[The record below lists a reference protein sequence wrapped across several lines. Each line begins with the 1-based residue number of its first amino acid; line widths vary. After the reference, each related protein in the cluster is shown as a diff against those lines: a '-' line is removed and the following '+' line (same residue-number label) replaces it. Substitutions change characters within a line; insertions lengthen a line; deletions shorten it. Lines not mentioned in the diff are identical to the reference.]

1 MQQRRRPAGETNA
14 APAAYF
20 QPHGHRQTGM
30 AKPRRS
36 SFMLSPRAVGVSI
49 LLLFLA
55 VATGAS
61 QAPAPGASDL
71 AARRAALTALLDE
84 EWQYTMRTNPE
95 LASFL
100 GDKRYNDQLSDA
112 SLAGIERDLAAK
124 RVFLTRFEAI
134 DTSGFPEQEML
145 NKRLMVRNLKEEL
158 DGSRFKLWEM
168 PINQQSGI
176 HLEAPELA
184 AVLTFTTVK
193 DYDDLITRYRK
204 MPALFDATIEHMRHG
219 MADGLMPPRFVLVK
233 VVQQI
238 SGIAG
243 QKPEDSPF
251 AEPLKTFPAS
261 VSAAEQSRIRTA
273 MLGAI
278 ADSLLPTYR
287 RFGDFVEHEY
297 LPKGRTEPG
306 MWSLPGGDELYAF
319 MVKQQTTSDLT
330 PEQIHQIGLQQVADI
345 EKQMAAVAAKLGY
358 SDLKA
363 FNAKVQSDPELHAK
377 SRQQI
382 LDLYRGYIDGMYTKL
397 PELFGR
403 LPKAKVKVEPTE
415 AFREKDASAAEYQ
428 PGTQDGS
435 RAGRVEV
442 NTSDP
447 TMRKTITME
456 STAYHEGVPGHHL
469 QISIAQELPSLPPFR
484 QNGGYTAYVEGWA
497 LYSERLGKE
506 VGFYTNPY
514 NDYGRLQDEMLRAV
528 RLVVDTGL
536 HYKHWS
542 RDQVVQ
548 FFHDHSATD
557 EVEVQ
562 SETDRYIVT
571 PGQALAYKIGQ
582 LKITEL
588 RERARR
594 ELGAKFDI
602 RAYHD
607 EVLGA
612 GALPLD
618 VLEER
623 IDHWIAAVK
632 AGQK

>member
-1 MQQRRRPAGETNA
+1 MRSQRV
-14 APAAYF
+14 
-20 QPHGHRQTGM
+20 
-30 AKPRRS
+30 
-36 SFMLSPRAVGVSI
+36 VGLSI
-49 LLLFLA
+49 LLLILA
-55 VATGAS
+55 AAAGAG
-61 QAPAPGASDL
+61 QTAAPPAAGVE
-71 AARRAALTALLDE
+71 ARRAALNALLDE
-84 EWQYTMRTNPE
+84 QWQYTMKTNPE
-95 LASFL
+95 FASIL
-100 GDKRYNDQLSDA
+100 GDKRYNDQVSDA

-134 DTSGFPEQEML
+134 DTGGFPEQEVL
-145 NKRLMVRNLKEEL
+145 NKRLMVYNLQQEL
-158 DGSRFKLWEM
+158 EGARFKLWEM
-168 PINQQSGI
+168 PVNQQSGI
-176 HLEAPELA
+176 HLEAPQLPSA
-184 AVLTFTTVK
+184 LTFTAVK
-193 DYDDLITRYRK
+193 DYDDLITRYHK
-204 MPALFDATIEHMRHG
+204 LPVLFDATTSLMRNG
-219 MADGLMPPRFVLVK
+219 MADGLMPPRFVVAK
-233 VVQQI
+233 VVEQI
-238 SGIAG
+238 NGLAS

-251 AEPLKTFPAS
+251 ALPLKSFPAS
-261 VSAAEQSRIRTA
+261 VPAAEQSRIRAA

-278 ADSLLPTYR
+278 GDSILPAYR

-306 MWSLPGGDELYAF
+306 LWSLPGGGELYAF
-319 MVKQQTTSDLT
+319 LVKVQTTSDLT
-330 PEQIHQIGLQQVADI
+330 PEQIHQLGLQQVADI

-363 FNAKVQSDPELHAK
+363 FNAKIQGDPALHAQ

-382 LDLYRGYIDGMYTKL
+382 LELYRGYIAGMYAKL
-397 PELFGR
+397 PQLFGR
-403 LPKAKVKVEPTE
+403 LPKAKVEVQATE

-428 PGTQDGS
+428 QGTVDGA
-435 RAGRVEV
+435 RPGRVEV

-447 TMRKTITME
+447 TSRKTITME

-469 QISIAQELPSLPPFR
+469 QISIAQELPTLPPFR
-484 QNGGYTAYVEGWA
+484 QNGGYTAFIEGWA

-562 SETDRYIVT
+562 SETDRYIVA

-588 RERARR
+588 REKARR

-623 IDHWIAAVK
+623 IDQWIAAVK
-632 AGQK
+632 AGR

>member
-1 MQQRRRPAGETNA
+1 MRSQRV
-14 APAAYF
+14 
-20 QPHGHRQTGM
+20 
-30 AKPRRS
+30 
-36 SFMLSPRAVGVSI
+36 VGLSI
-49 LLLFLA
+49 LLLILA
-55 VATGAS
+55 AAAGAG
-61 QAPAPGASDL
+61 QTAAPPAAGVE
-71 AARRAALTALLDE
+71 ARRAALNALLDE
-84 EWQYTMRTNPE
+84 QWQYTMKTNPE
-95 LASFL
+95 FASIL
-100 GDKRYNDQLSDA
+100 GDKRYNDQVSDT

-134 DTSGFPEQEML
+134 DTGGFPEQEVL
-145 NKRLMVRNLKEEL
+145 NKRLMVYNLQQEL
-158 DGSRFKLWEM
+158 EGARFKLWEM
-168 PINQQSGI
+168 PVNQQGGI
-176 HLEAPELA
+176 HLEAPQLPSA
-184 AVLTFTTVK
+184 LTFTSVK

-204 MPALFDATIEHMRHG
+204 LPVLFDATTSLMRNG
-219 MADGLMPPRFVLVK
+219 MADGLMPPRFVVAK
-233 VVQQI
+233 VVEQI
-238 SGIAG
+238 NGLAS
-243 QKPEDSPF
+243 QKPEESPF
-251 AEPLKTFPAS
+251 ALPLKSFPAAIP
-261 VSAAEQSRIRTA
+261 AAEQGRIRTA

-278 ADSLLPTYR
+278 GDSILPAYR

-297 LPKGRTEPG
+297 MPKGRTEPG
-306 MWSLPGGDELYAF
+306 LWSLPGGGELYAF
-319 MVKQQTTSDLT
+319 LVKVQTTSDLT
-330 PEQIHQIGLQQVADI
+330 PEQIHQLGLQQVADI
-345 EKQMAAVAAKLGY
+345 EKQMAVVAAKLGY

-363 FNAKVQSDPELHAK
+363 FNARIQSDPALHAQ

-382 LDLYRGYIDGMYTKL
+382 LDLYRGYIAGMYAKL
-397 PELFGR
+397 PQLFGR
-403 LPKAKVKVEPTE
+403 LPKAKVEVQATE

-428 PGTQDGS
+428 QGTADGA
-435 RAGRVEV
+435 RPGRVDV

-447 TMRKTITME
+447 TSRKTITME

-469 QISIAQELPSLPPFR
+469 QISIAQELPTLPPFR
-484 QNGGYTAYVEGWA
+484 QNGGYTAFIEGWA

-536 HYKHWS
+536 HYKRWS

-562 SETDRYIVT
+562 SETDRYIVA

-588 RERARR
+588 REKARR

-623 IDHWIAAVK
+623 IDQWIAAVK
-632 AGQK
+632 AGR